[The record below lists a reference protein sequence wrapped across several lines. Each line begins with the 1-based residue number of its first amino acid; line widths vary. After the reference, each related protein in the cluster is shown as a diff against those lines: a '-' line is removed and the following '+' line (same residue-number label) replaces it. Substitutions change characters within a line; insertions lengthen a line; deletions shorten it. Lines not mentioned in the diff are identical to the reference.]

1 MTDSRL
7 VSALSSILKSTVV
20 THHDERSS
28 AVDIS
33 NVFNYNCV
41 TGPFGDKP
49 SQVTEAAP
57 TRPMKIF
64 VSSSS
69 KTGSIV
75 VGEDDSIGCV
85 LDKIPDDLK
94 FIDGVYQ
101 SQLYFNRQG
110 LDVDSKIA
118 EYGIED
124 GATLNLM
131 WGGADSR
138 YYIDESLLDR
148 KYDYDFTDKKDD
160 GTEFYR
166 GGRRYYPPY
175 GWMRHALKVR
185 DKYDNNTW
193 LGEDGTSLRVNSS
206 EGEWAVSYHGTKVN
220 VSGSIAKKGYLLSKG
235 KRFKYGKGVY
245 STPSIEVAALY
256 ATEFQH
262 EEKTYQVVFQNRVS
276 PDGLVVIG
284 SKDTGVGEFWVQ
296 PDETLIRPY
305 AICTRQLVKEG
316 TSSSQW
322 SYWSCS
328 FM

>member
-1 MTDSRL
+1 
-7 VSALSSILKSTVV
+7 
-20 THHDERSS
+20 
-28 AVDIS
+28 
-33 NVFNYNCV
+33 
-41 TGPFGDKP
+41 
-49 SQVTEAAP
+49 
-57 TRPMKIF
+57 
-64 VSSSS
+64 
-69 KTGSIV
+69 
-75 VGEDDSIGCV
+75 
-85 LDKIPDDLK
+85 
-94 FIDGVYQ
+94 
-101 SQLYFNRQG
+101 
-110 LDVDSKIA
+110 
-118 EYGIED
+118 
-124 GATLNLM
+124 
-131 WGGADSR
+131 
-138 YYIDESLLDR
+138 
-148 KYDYDFTDKKDD
+148 
-160 GTEFYR
+160 
-166 GGRRYYPPY
+166 
-175 GWMRHALKVR
+175 MRHALKVR